1 MSAHLNSTIAKTL
14 SSNDTGETG
23 THQAGILV
31 PKDPQILS
39 YFPFLD
45 FALKNPRSEMLFRD
59 AAGAIWK
66 FVFVYYNNKRFGG
79 TRDEFRL
86 TGMTSFIRSNNLKA
100 GDTLLF
106 SRHSDDDTR
115 LLEYSRLRETNRSVI
130 KLSGT
135 WKVIEA

>member
-1 MSAHLNSTIAKTL
+1 MSAHPNSTIAKTL

-39 YFPFLD
+39 YFPSLD
-45 FALKNPRSEMLFRD
+45 FTAKNPRSEMLFRD
-59 AAGAIWK
+59 AAGSTWK

-79 TRDEFRL
+79 TRNEFRL

-106 SRHSDDDTR
+106 SRRSGDETR
-115 LLEYSRLRETNRSVI
+115 LLEYRRVKEPSTSVI
-130 KLSGT
+130 RLSGT